1 MKLNRGNRK
10 NKILV
15 NIRKIRQAIEENSQ
29 ES

>member
-1 MKLNRGNRK
+1 MKLNRGKRK